1 MRTWV
6 SYISKKGKVLLH
18 CPESDKAFLSGMEVF
33 ILKHLNIGV
42 GFKIEDW
49 DQFLMGCWPK

>member
-1 MRTWV
+1 MRTWI

-18 CPESDKAFLSGMEVF
+18 CPASDKAFLSGMEVF

-42 GFKIEDW
+42 GLRIEDW
-49 DQFLMGCWPK
+49 DQF